1 MPEEL
6 QPLTGPDR
14 VLRGEALDRLVD
26 LAAGGDERAVQALR
40 AVVAGY
46 RQFDPEIYTRGL
58 NRLWLFGDATLEE
71 PLLVALADE
80 QYGCQA
86 WTARACGQ
94 LGIRAAEP
102 LLIDLLEHPDGLTR
116 ESACQALGNLSSSAA
131 IQPLTRRL
139 DDPAEFV
146 RAAASEALA
155 DIGSDDALTS
165 LWAAFES
172 RRFSRAGYLASALA
186 RFGPAVFERLVQATS
201 HRDPEMRFWAARA
214 LGASG
219 DERAAEV
226 LTRLASDDHST
237 TGSGARVSTAAK
249 TALKTLRRI
258 HEREPR

>member
-6 QPLTGPDR
+6 QQLTGPDR

-26 LAAGGDERAVQALR
+26 LAAGGDERAVRALR
-40 AVVAGY
+40 TVVAGY
-46 RQFDPEIYTRGL
+46 RQFDPEIYTRAL

-94 LGIRAAEP
+94 LGISAAEP

-116 ESACQALGNLSSSAA
+116 ESACQALGSLSSSAA

-155 DIGSDDALTS
+155 DIGSDDALAPCGPRS
-165 LWAAFES
+165 SPSYS
-172 RRFSRAGYLASALA
+172 RGRAISRPSWPRSVQLSSSDWYG
-186 RFGPAVFERLVQATS
+186 RPAIPIRRCGSGLPGLS
-201 HRDPEMRFWAARA
+201 ARA
-214 LGASG
+214 VTSG
-219 DERAAEV
+219 
-226 LTRLASDDHST
+226 L
-237 TGSGARVSTAAK
+237 
-249 TALKTLRRI
+249 LRC
-258 HEREPR
+258 